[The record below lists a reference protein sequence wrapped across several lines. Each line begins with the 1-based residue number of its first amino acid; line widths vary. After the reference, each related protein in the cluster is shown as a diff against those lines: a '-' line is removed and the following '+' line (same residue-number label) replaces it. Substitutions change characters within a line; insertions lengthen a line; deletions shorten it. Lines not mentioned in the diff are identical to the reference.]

1 MRKILPYLNMT
12 LAITLALLVPSVGR
26 AGSVTFTLQPIGLTV
41 AEGSDITLTFTVDNN
56 SGVTIQPNGLGSS
69 GGSFLAG
76 DSSDLAFDMG
86 TNFGTCGAS
95 SLASGASCTLTTTFH
110 AGFGENVALETDAD
124 FALQEG
130 DFAFLFLSCN
140 VPDCSS
146 TTFGSSNTV
155 SWNLTVTDPGFTG
168 TTPEPSSLLLF
179 GSGLLGLLPVLRRFA
194 RV

>member
-1 MRKILPYLNMT
+1 MRKILPLLT
-12 LAITLALLVPSVGR
+12 LTIALALLFSSVGR
-26 AGSVTFTLQPIGLTV
+26 AGSVTMTLQPISLTM

-76 DSSDLAFDMG
+76 DLSDEAVDTG
-86 TNFGTCGAS
+86 SNFGACGAS

-110 AGFGENVALETDAD
+110 SPGFNENVASETDAD

-130 DFAFLFLSCN
+130 DLAFFFFSCN

-146 TTFGSSNTV
+146 TTFDHSNSV
-155 SWNLTVTDPGFTG
+155 SWNLTITDPGFTG
-168 TTPEPSSLLLF
+168 ATPEPSSLLLF
-179 GSGLLGLLPVLRRFA
+179 GTGLFGLLPVLRRFA
-194 RV
+194 RI